1 MRAMRAVDG
10 GTSPRM
16 RALRPV
22 LAACLCLWLYGSWT
36 SVAAAESAKSGPYS
50 RLEIFARAL
59 SHIENSYVGAVN
71 DDALIE
77 GAIRGML
84 KVLDPHSAYLS
95 ADELR
100 ILDSDTQGQFGGV
113 GIEVDVHDGWLTVLR
128 VMPGGP
134 AARAGV
140 ETGDRLLTIEGFFAR
155 DLSIEDALKRM
166 RGEPGTQVH
175 VQLRRRNV
183 DAAVDVTL
191 TREIIRVPA
200 VEGRLLADGCV
211 YVQLRLFQ
219 EDSAGQLRQVLDEAV
234 ERAAKGGG
242 IKGVLLDLRDNP
254 GGLLSAAVLVADEF
268 LRDGV
273 IVSTRGRN
281 GVLLRENRATGPGT
295 RPDWPLVLLVNGY
308 SASASEIVAGA
319 LRDHHRAV
327 LVGTRTFGKG
337 SVQNV
342 IDMPDGSALKLTTAL
357 YYTPNGTS
365 IQARGIEPDV
375 AIEQLDPAVLR
386 EARLGT
392 GEFSEA
398 ALSGHLAVPASV
410 VVNTDSAPQPRSS
423 RSPSQPAPERSAP
436 RAPLKTTG
444 ARPAL
449 ESDYQAFMGHQVL
462 KALIAQRG
470 LHSEPHP

>member
-1 MRAMRAVDG
+1 MPSRHA
-10 GTSPRM
+10 S
-16 RALRPV
+16 PV
-22 LAACLCLWLYGSWT
+22 LGACFFLWFSAT
-36 SVAAAESAKSGPYS
+36 SAHAESAKTGPYS

-59 SHIENSYVGAVN
+59 SHIENSYVGVVN

-84 KVLDPHSAYLS
+84 KVLDPHSAYLD

-113 GIEVDVHDGWLTVLR
+113 GVEVDVHDGWLTVVR

-140 ETGDRLLTIEGFFAR
+140 QPGDRMLTIEGLSAR
-155 DLSIEDALKRM
+155 DLSIEDALSRM
-166 RGEPGTQVH
+166 RGEPGTRVH
-175 VQLRRRNV
+175 VQLRRRNL
-183 DAAVDVTL
+183 DAAIDLTL

-200 VEGRLLADGCV
+200 VEGRLLQDGCV
-211 YVQLRLFQ
+211 YVQLRMFQ
-219 EDSAGQLRQVLDEAV
+219 EDSAQQLRHVLDEAAD
-234 ERAAKGGG
+234 RAARAGGVR
-242 IKGVLLDLRDNP
+242 GVLLDLRDNP

-268 LRDGV
+268 LNDGV

-281 GVLLRENRATGPGT
+281 GILLRENRASGPGT
-295 RPDWPLVLLVNGY
+295 RPDWPLVVLVNGY

-319 LRDHHRAV
+319 LHDQHRAV

-337 SVQNV
+337 SVQNI

-357 YYTPNGTS
+357 YYTPSGTS

-375 AIEQLDPAVLR
+375 VIQQLDPAVLR
-386 EARLGT
+386 EARLGD
-392 GEFSEA
+392 GELSEA
-398 ALSGHLAVPASV
+398 ALVGHLAVPMEPDTTIANSPARDSV
-410 VVNTDSAPQPRSS
+410 RVPTPANSAPARMV
-423 RSPSQPAPERSAP
+423 P
-436 RAPLKTTG
+436 RAPLKNTG

-449 ESDYQAFMGHQVL
+449 EDDYQAFMGHQVL
-462 KALIAQRG
+462 KALVAERRATSANHANHTG
-470 LHSEPHP
+470 RDKSTHP

>member
-1 MRAMRAVDG
+1 MPSRHA
-10 GTSPRM
+10 S
-16 RALRPV
+16 PV
-22 LAACLCLWLYGSWT
+22 LGACFFLWFSAT
-36 SVAAAESAKSGPYS
+36 TVHAESAKAGPYS

-59 SHIENSYVGAVN
+59 SHIENSYVGEVN

-84 KVLDPHSAYLS
+84 KVLDPHSAYLD

-100 ILDSDTQGQFGGV
+100 ILDNDTQGQFGGV
-113 GIEVDVHDGWLTVLR
+113 GVEVDVHDGWLTVVR

-140 ETGDRLLTIEGFFAR
+140 EPGDRLLTIEGLSAR
-155 DLSIEDALKRM
+155 DLSIEDALSRM
-166 RGEPGTQVH
+166 RGEPGTRVH
-175 VQLRRRNV
+175 VQLRRRSV
-183 DAAVDVTL
+183 DAAIDLML

-200 VEGRLLADGCV
+200 VEGRLLQDGCV
-211 YVQLRLFQ
+211 YVQLRMFQ
-219 EDSAGQLRQVLDEAV
+219 EDSAQQLRHVIDEAAD
-234 ERAAKGGG
+234 RAAKAGGVR
-242 IKGVLLDLRDNP
+242 GVLLDLRDNP
-254 GGLLSAAVLVADEF
+254 GGLLSAAVLIADEF
-268 LRDGV
+268 LSEGV

-281 GVLLRENRATGPGT
+281 GVLLRENRASGPGT
-295 RPDWPLVLLVNGY
+295 RPDWPLVVLVNGY

-319 LRDHHRAV
+319 LHDQHRAV

-337 SVQNV
+337 SVQNI

-375 AIEQLDPAVLR
+375 VIQQLDPAVLH
-386 EARLGT
+386 EARLGA

-398 ALSGHLAVPASV
+398 TLAGHLAVPVNPDSENVTPAARDAVPDASTV
-410 VVNTDSAPQPRSS
+410 SARPARTVPRT
-423 RSPSQPAPERSAP
+423 
-436 RAPLKTTG
+436 PLKGVG

-449 ESDYQAFMGHQVL
+449 EDDYQAFMGHQVL
-462 KALIAQRG
+462 KALIAERRAMRDRRT
-470 LHSEPHP
+470 HP